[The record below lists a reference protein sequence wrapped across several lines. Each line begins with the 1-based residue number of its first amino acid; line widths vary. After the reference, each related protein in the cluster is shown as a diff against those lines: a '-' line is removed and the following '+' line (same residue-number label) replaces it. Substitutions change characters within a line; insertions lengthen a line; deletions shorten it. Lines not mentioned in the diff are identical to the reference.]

1 MREKNSFSRLNANM
15 SKIEYGDK
23 EIEYLKKKDKK
34 LGAFI
39 ERRGQLQCLT
49 FPDIFAALVSS
60 IVTQQISSAAAE
72 SIDRR
77 IRERFG
83 RVTPKK
89 FKDVTPDALREC
101 GLSIKKAEYILG
113 LAELV
118 RNGNLD
124 LKELEHLSDKEVAE
138 KLMPIK
144 GIGRW
149 TVEMLLMFTLGRQN
163 VVSYGDLAIRRG
175 VMNLYGLKE
184 LTKEQFERYSRRWS
198 PYGTVASLY
207 LWEAAVDE
215 ELAAKQKARS
225 AKDVPKRKTAKVKKT
240 VKPRKGSALMRSAVK

>member
-1 MREKNSFSRLNANM
+1 MPV
-15 SKIEYGDK
+15 IEYGEE

-39 ERRGQLQCLT
+39 ERRGPLHCLT

-77 IRERFG
+77 IRKKFG
-83 RVTPKK
+83 RITPRK
-89 FKDVTPDALREC
+89 FKDVKPDELREC

-118 RNGNLD
+118 RNGELD
-124 LKELEHLSDKEVAE
+124 LRELEHLSDKEVAE
-138 KLMPIK
+138 KLLPVK

-149 TVEMLLMFTLGRQN
+149 TVEMILMFTLGRQD

-184 LTKEQFERYSRRWS
+184 LTKEQFERYSKRWS
-198 PYGTVASLY
+198 PYGTIASLY
-207 LWEAAVDE
+207 LWEAAVDD

-225 AKDVPKRKTAKVKKT
+225 AKNTPVRKAAKKSKT
-240 VKPRKGSALMRSAVK
+240 TKPRKGSALMRGADR